1 MALHFSLA
9 PKHVSSA
16 AKDMTTGSPFKLIFL
31 YSIPLL
37 IGNIVQQLY
46 SMADTIIVG
55 RLLGTNALA
64 AVGTTGPMN
73 FLVIGFVTGL
83 TAGFAVIT
91 AQRFGAKD
99 ENGVKRSVAMN
110 IMLNG
115 LSAVIM
121 TAASILSVNPI
132 LRAINTPE
140 SVFTGAAAYIT
151 IIYIGIPAIIL
162 YNATACLLRALGDS
176 KSPLYFLV
184 ISALLNIVLD
194 VLFIAVFHTGV
205 AGAAWAT
212 VISQAC
218 AGVAS
223 LIYMIVRFPILRTRR
238 CDYAWNNWFAWQH
251 LKIGLPMAFQ
261 FSITAIGVIVL
272 QGALNVFGAE
282 KIAAYTAAQKVEQ
295 LIAVAAGTFGVTMA
309 NYTGQN
315 LGARKLDRIKEGTN
329 KSCLLTIAVSLLS
342 MAISMIFS
350 DQLTGLFVKGDVPEV
365 IAASRQYLHITA
377 VFYPALFIIFIYRN
391 VLQSMGKGFM
401 PLMAGVFELVARTVA
416 AYTLPVV
423 WGYAGICY
431 AGPFAWIVAALPL
444 FIAYS
449 VIIRTFKV

>member
-140 SVFTGAAAYIT
+140 SIFTGAPPPACCGHWAIANPRYI
-151 IIYIGIPAIIL
+151 
-162 YNATACLLRALGDS
+162 
-176 KSPLYFLV
+176 FW
-184 ISALLNIVLD
+184 
-194 VLFIAVFHTGV
+194 LF
-205 AGAAWAT
+205 
-212 VISQAC
+212 
-218 AGVAS
+218 
-223 LIYMIVRFPILRTRR
+223 
-238 CDYAWNNWFAWQH
+238 QH
-251 LKIGLPMAFQ
+251 
-261 FSITAIGVIVL
+261 
-272 QGALNVFGAE
+272 
-282 KIAAYTAAQKVEQ
+282 
-295 LIAVAAGTFGVTMA
+295 
-309 NYTGQN
+309 
-315 LGARKLDRIKEGTN
+315 
-329 KSCLLTIAVSLLS
+329 C
-342 MAISMIFS
+342 
-350 DQLTGLFVKGDVPEV
+350 
-365 IAASRQYLHITA
+365 
-377 VFYPALFIIFIYRN
+377 
-391 VLQSMGKGFM
+391 
-401 PLMAGVFELVARTVA
+401 
-416 AYTLPVV
+416 
-423 WGYAGICY
+423 
-431 AGPFAWIVAALPL
+431 
-444 FIAYS
+444 
-449 VIIRTFKV
+449 